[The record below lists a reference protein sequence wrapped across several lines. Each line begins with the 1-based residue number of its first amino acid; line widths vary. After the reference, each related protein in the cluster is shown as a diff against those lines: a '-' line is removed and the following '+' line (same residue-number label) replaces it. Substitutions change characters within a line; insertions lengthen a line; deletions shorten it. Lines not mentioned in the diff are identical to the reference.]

1 MAPKL
6 AHHWYT
12 IHNAAN
18 TAARNAAIKT
28 ATRVGMTRADAAK
41 AAGISPSTVGKIISA

>member
-6 AHHWYT
+6 ATYWYT

-18 TAARNAAIKT
+18 IAARNAAIKT
-28 ATRVGMTRADAAK
+28 ATKIGMSRADAAK